1 MTAACVM
8 AVNVTAMDSSAA
20 VVMTVDVTAA
30 DLTLDGGGRIFFSHG
45 IPDIVPDLE
54 QQSWPRGKGSQ

>member
-1 MTAACVM
+1 M
-8 AVNVTAMDSSAA
+8 AVNVTAMDLTAAYVTAA

-45 IPDIVPDLE
+45 IPDIFPDLE